1 MEEIAPPPNPCSAR
15 PAINAGIEGARPP
28 TSSPAEKS
36 TMPSTNG
43 RAGPRSSARSP
54 EMTMPTSWVSRN
66 AEKAQPY
73 RLIPPRSAATAGST
87 VATASV
93 SKATKETVSKR
104 PMVSPTR
111 LGPNGLSSVSAG
123 SSLRSAI
130 VRPVASKPL
139 PDRGADNAATLGG
152 QYHAAADLR
161 PPLTRLCRPV
171 LDFPARRSPSP
182 NLVPNQRWLDARSW
196 LASFA
201 TEQPPERLRHPGGG
215 AHHLLAVV
223 GGSGD
228 SRHAADPRHCHPP
241 RRRLPCRHHLPAH
254 RAQLGA
260 GADLASAPDLATG
273 HLPTRDP
280 ARARAARSDSL
291 LATPA
296 PSPPRRNGRAHRR
309 RAGESVHATGSA
321 PVWGADRA
329 RAGNWTSELCRA
341 WSSDRW
347 AADAAAP
354 DQPLLPQ
361 LAIARWRGSRARW
374 AHRRGQRRPATL
386 RQHGRDVP
394 TRDAPPRGAWHHRAI
409 GRDRRGHLRGDWTD
423 LDCRERATHPQSRCG
438 ALGRAIAWHVES
450 RRCRP

>member
-111 LGPNGLSSVSAG
+111 LGPNGLSSVSGGA
-123 SSLRSAI
+123 SLRSAI
-130 VRPVASKPL
+130 VSPLPSKPL

-152 QYHAAADLR
+152 QYHAAAELR

-182 NLVPNQRWLDARSW
+182 NPVPNQRWLDARSW

-228 SRHAADPRHCHPP
+228 SRHATDPRHCHPP
-241 RRRLPCRHHLPAH
+241 RRRLPRWHHLPAH

-260 GADLASAPDLATG
+260 WANLAGAVDFVTG
-273 HLPTRDP
+273 HLPARDP
-280 ARARAARSDSL
+280 ARPRAAG
-291 LATPA
+291 ANPIMAAPA
-296 PSPPRRNGRAHRR
+296 PPPPGRNGRTHRR
-309 RAGESVHATGSA
+309 RTGKSVHPISSA
-321 PVWGADRA
+321 PVWCADRA
-329 RAGNWTSELCRA
+329 RAGDRASELCRA
-341 WSSDRW
+341 WGPDRW
-347 AADAAAP
+347 SADTTAP

-361 LAIARWRGSRARW
+361 LA
-374 AHRRGQRRPATL
+374 
-386 RQHGRDVP
+386 
-394 TRDAPPRGAWHHRAI
+394 
-409 GRDRRGHLRGDWTD
+409 
-423 LDCRERATHPQSRCG
+423 
-438 ALGRAIAWHVES
+438 
-450 RRCRP
+450 